1 MASLTDGDIRK
12 AIKRVEKTGKQE
24 TLADGEGRG
33 TGRLLLL
40 LKPMPTRVTTDWYA
54 QQWRDG
60 KRTKSKLG
68 SYPVTGL
75 AAAREIFQR
84 DYAAAIQKGASIKV
98 AGDTRPGTVADL
110 FTAYVE
116 HLKASGKPSWR
127 EAEKGMDKIADT
139 LGRNRLAREIEPDDV
154 LAVIKPIY
162 DRGAKSMADHVRSY
176 IRSAYSWG
184 MKSEHDYRNSSAR
197 RFKLVM
203 NPAAGIPTEPKNP
216 GTRWLRPDEYR
227 QLYDWLTCPDVTIHA
242 PYTYAMRLLML
253 TGQRVEE
260 IARLHVDQLDREERI
275 IDWGVTKNGKPHSI
289 PVPQIAFELLENIKP
304 NAWGWFFPSM
314 MDPSRPVSHGT
325 LYAFL
330 WRQRERGVVPM
341 VTNRDMRRTW
351 KTLAG
356 EAGVSKEMRDRLQ
369 NHLMDTGVSTVHYDR
384 YSYLEEKRAAMEKW
398 NAYVTELL
406 TRDVRVLAA

>member
-1 MASLTDGDIRK
+1 MSSLTDGQIRSAMK
-12 AIKRVEKTGKQE
+12 AVLKSGKQI
-24 TLADGEGRG
+24 TLTDGEGRG
-33 TGRLLLL
+33 TGRLVLVI
-40 LKPMPTRVTTDWYA
+40 KPMPTRAVADFYA

-60 KRTKSKLG
+60 KRSKSKLG

-110 FTAYVE
+110 FKAYVE
-116 HLKASGKPSWR
+116 NLKASGKPSWR

-216 GTRWLRPDEYR
+216 GTRWLRPEEYR
-227 QLYDWLTCPDVTIHA
+227 QLYDWLICPDRPIHA

-260 IARLHVDQLDREERI
+260 IARLHVDQLDRDERI

-289 PVPQIAFELLENIKP
+289 PVPQIAFDLLETIKP

-314 MDPSRPVSHGT
+314 MDPSKPVSHGT

-398 NAYVTELL
+398 NAYVTDLL
-406 TRDVRVLAA
+406 QEDIKAKAA

>member
-12 AIKRVEKTGKQE
+12 AIKRVEKTQKQE

-40 LKPMPTRVTTDWYA
+40 VKPMPTRVTADFYA

-68 SYPVTGL
+68 SYPGTGL

-84 DYAAAIQKGASIKV
+84 DYASTIQKGASIKM

-110 FTAYVE
+110 FEAYVE
-116 HLKASGKPSWR
+116 SLKAAGKPSWR
-127 EAEKGMDKIADT
+127 EAQKGMAKIADT
-139 LGRNRLAREIEPDDV
+139 LGRNRLARDIEPDDV
-154 LAVIKPIY
+154 LGVLKPIY

-184 MKSEHDYRNSSAR
+184 MKSEHDYRSASPR

-203 NPAAGIPTEPKNP
+203 NPAAGIPTEPKSP
-216 GTRWLRPDEYR
+216 GTRWLRPEEYKR
-227 QLYDWLTCPDVTIHA
+227 LYDWLVCPDRPIHA

-260 IARLHVDQLDREERI
+260 IARLHVDQWDREERI
-275 IDWGVTKNGKPHSI
+275 IDWGKTKNGKPHSI
-289 PVPQIAFELLENIKP
+289 PVPQIAFDLLESIEP
-304 NAWGWFFPSM
+304 NAWGWYFPSM
-314 MDPSRPVSHGT
+314 MDPRQPVSHGT

-341 VTNRDMRRTW
+341 ASNRDLRRTF

-369 NHLMDTGVSTVHYDR
+369 NHLMDSGVSTVHYDR
-384 YSYLEEKRAAMEKW
+384 YEYLPEKREAMDKW
-398 NAYVTELL
+398 NAYVTALL
-406 TRDVRVLAA
+406 AEPLAKAA